1 MNTTKKAV
9 RIQSLQDLLDTALR
23 AETAEEITI
32 TFDSG
37 AFKEL
42 AISIYDGGY
51 TEMDLFKLFKDAKI
65 QITK

>member
-1 MNTTKKAV
+1 MDNTKKAV
-9 RIQSLQDLLDTALR
+9 RIQSLQDLLNTALR
-23 AETAEEITI
+23 AETAKEVTI

-37 AFKEL
+37 AYKEL

-51 TEMDLFKLFKDAKI
+51 TEMDLFKLFKNAKI